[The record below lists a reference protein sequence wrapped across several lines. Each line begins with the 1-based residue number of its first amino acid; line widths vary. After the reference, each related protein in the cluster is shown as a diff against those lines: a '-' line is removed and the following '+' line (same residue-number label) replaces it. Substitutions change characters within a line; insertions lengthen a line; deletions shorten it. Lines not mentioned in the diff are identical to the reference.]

1 MNGKFIIIDGNSL
14 MNRAYYAMQRPM
26 ITREGIYTQGIFGFL
41 NMLNKLEQDEQP
53 EYIAVAW
60 DRKSPTFRHEEYKEY
75 KAGRRKMPPELA
87 MEFPLIKDI
96 LSAMNIKQLEI
107 DGFEA
112 DDIIGTLAKDSEEKG
127 LSPLVVTGDKDALQ
141 LASDRTR
148 IMITRK
154 GITEFD
160 LYDRETMLERY
171 ELTPEQF
178 IDLKGLMGD
187 QSDNIPGIPGVG
199 EKTGIKL
206 LKEFGSVAELL
217 ARSEEIKPEKLRQ
230 KVEENASLAAM
241 SRRLATIITNVPIEY
256 EYEDM
261 RVRQPDVDRLVDLY
275 SRLELNSFLKKLDTG
290 ASGSGGTAA
299 DDGRSAISTM
309 QITAEKL
316 GSLDIQDGS
325 EIWLK
330 VFGNNDHLNEPVIDG
345 YSILIGDTCM
355 YLKSDGEETDKAVVG
370 FLSDRKLMICG
381 HSLSSDAYM
390 LLKKGLPDFRAGYD
404 SELAAYML
412 DPSKSSYDIKI
423 LSLEELRH
431 EMESDREFSK
441 KVSQTDMLGGC
452 DKEYMERGA
461 DILWASRALSEIQK
475 PKIKSFGMEDIY
487 RDLELPLI
495 EVLASMEARGVYVD
509 KSMLTEIGQDLSQE
523 AERLEHAIYELAGEE
538 FNINSTRQLGDI
550 LFEKL
555 GLPAGKK
562 TKTGYSTSADILEKI
577 QDKHP
582 IIALILQYRT
592 ITKLYS
598 TYVEGLKPLIGND
611 GKIHCHYQQTVAA
624 TGRLSCTEP
633 NLQNIPVRQEQGRLL
648 RKAFVAG
655 EGNVFVGADYS
666 QIELRLMAHLS
677 GDENLISAFNNE
689 EDIHRKT
696 ASRVFNIPYD
706 QVTKEDRSRAKAV
719 NFGIIYG
726 MSGFGLSQD
735 IHVSRSEAE
744 RYIQEYFD
752 KHPKVKSYLDDSV
765 RSAKANTYS
774 ETLLGRRRYIPEITS
789 SNYMV
794 RQLGERLAMNSPIQ
808 GSAAD
813 IIKIAMRDVFR
824 ELKDRKLKSALVL
837 QIHDELI
844 IETAED
850 EKAVV
855 EELLKRNMEHAME
868 LSVKLTVDMNS
879 AYSWY
884 DLK

>member
-1 MNGKFIIIDGNSL
+1 MDGEFIIIDGNSL

-26 ITREGIYTQGIFGFL
+26 ITREGVYTQGIFGFL
-41 NMLNKLEQDEQP
+41 NMLNKLMQEEEP

-60 DRKSPTFRHEEYKEY
+60 DRKTPTFRHLEYKDY

-96 LSAMNIKQLEI
+96 LSAMNITQLEI

-112 DDIIGTLAKDSEEKG
+112 DDIIGTLAKESEQKG

-141 LASDRTR
+141 LASDKVR

-160 LYDRETMLERY
+160 LYDREKMLERY

-206 LKEFGSVAELL
+206 LKEFGSVSELL
-217 ARSEEIKPEKLRQ
+217 ARSDEIKPEKLKQ

-256 EYEDM
+256 DMEDL
-261 RVRQPDVDRLVDLY
+261 RVRRPDVDKLVEIY

-290 ASGSGGTAA
+290 SANEAVPA
-299 DDGRSAISTM
+299 VDDSRNEIKTEQISPDQLM
-309 QITAEKL
+309 A
-316 GSLDIQDGS
+316 LDIPDGS
-325 EIWLK
+325 EIWLHI
-330 VFGNNDHLNEPVIDG
+330 FGNNDHVMEPEIYG
-345 YSILIGDTCM
+345 YSILYGNECR
-355 YLKSDGEETDKAVVG
+355 YLRSDGYDTDKA
-370 FLSDRKLMICG
+370 FIQFINDKKLKICG
-381 HSLSSDAYM
+381 HSLSPEAYM
-390 LLKKGLPDFRAGYD
+390 LLKKGIGEFDAAYD
-404 SELAAYML
+404 TELAAYML

-423 LSLEELRH
+423 LALEELRH
-431 EMESDREFSK
+431 EMESDKEFSK
-441 KVSQTDMLGGC
+441 KVSQVDMLGGC
-452 DKEYMERGA
+452 DNEYMERGA
-461 DILWASRALSEIQK
+461 DLLWSARAISDIQK
-475 PKIKSFGMEDIY
+475 IKLREYDLEEIY
-487 RDLELPLI
+487 HELELPLI
-495 EVLASMEARGVYVD
+495 EVLASMEVRGVNVD
-509 KSMLTEIGQDLSQE
+509 GSMLAEIGNELSTE
-523 AERLEHAIYELAGEE
+523 AEKIEHAIYELAGEE
-538 FNINSTRQLGDI
+538 FNINSPRQLGEI

-555 GLPAGKK
+555 GLPSGKK
-562 TKTGYSTSADILEKI
+562 TTTGYSTSADILEKI
-577 QDKHP
+577 QDKNP
-582 IIALILQYRT
+582 IVPLVLQYRT
-592 ITKLYS
+592 LTKLYS
-598 TYVEGLKPLIGND
+598 TYVEGLKPLIDSD
-611 GKIHCHYQQTVAA
+611 GRVHCHYQQTVAA

-633 NLQNIPVRQEQGRLL
+633 NLQNIPVRQALGRTL

-666 QIELRLMAHLS
+666 QIELRLMAHMS

-706 QVTKEDRSRAKAV
+706 EVTKEDRSRAKAV

-726 MSGFGLSQD
+726 MSGFGLAQD
-735 IHVSRSEAE
+735 IHVSRAEAE
-744 RYIQEYFD
+744 KYIQEYFE
-752 KHPKVKSYLDDSV
+752 KHPKVKQYLDNSV
-765 RSAKANTYS
+765 KSAKEKHYS

-824 ELKDRKLKSALVL
+824 ELREKKLKSALVL

-844 IETAED
+844 IETAVE
-850 EKAVV
+850 EKEAV
-855 EELLKRNMEHAME
+855 EELLQRNMESAMD
-868 LSVKLTVDMNS
+868 LAVKLTVDMNS

>member
-1 MNGKFIIIDGNSL
+1 MDGKFIIIDGNSL

-41 NMLNKLEQDEQP
+41 NMLNKLEQDEEP
-53 EYIAVAW
+53 DYIAVAW
-60 DRKSPTFRHEEYKEY
+60 DRKTPTFRHLEYKDY

-96 LSAMNIKQLEI
+96 LTAMNIKQLEI

-112 DDIIGTLAKDSEEKG
+112 DDIIGTLAKESEEKG

-141 LASDRTR
+141 LASDKIH

-160 LYDRETMLERY
+160 LYDRDKMLERY

-217 ARSEEIKPEKLRQ
+217 SRTDEIKPEKLKQ
-230 KVEENASLAAM
+230 KVEDNASLAAM

-256 EYEDM
+256 DMEDM
-261 RVRQPDVDRLVDLY
+261 RVREPDVDKLVDIY
-275 SRLELNSFLKKLDTG
+275 SKLELNSFLRRLDTHKDVPVQ
-290 ASGSGGTAA
+290 GS
-299 DDGRSAISTM
+299 DDTRKEIKTSMVSIGDL
-309 QITAEKL
+309 E
-316 GSLDIQDGS
+316 GLDIPDES
-325 EIWLK
+325 EIWLHI
-330 VFGNNDHLNEPVIDG
+330 FGNNDHVHDPAIDG
-345 YSILIGDTCM
+345 FSVLYGDSCWYVSVQDGSSIKALIG
-355 YLKSDGEETDKAVVG
+355 YIEKK
-370 FLSDRKLMICG
+370 KLRICG
-381 HSLSSDAYM
+381 HSLSADAYM
-390 LLKKGLPDFRAGYD
+390 LLKNGVSDFKAAYD
-404 SELAAYML
+404 SEVAAYML

-423 LSLEELRH
+423 LALEELRY
-431 EMESDREFSK
+431 EMDSDKEFSK
-441 KVSQTDMLGGC
+441 KVSQTDMLGGN
-452 DKEYMERGA
+452 DNEYMERGA
-461 DILWASRALSEIQK
+461 DLLWASRALSEIQK
-475 PKIKSFGMEDIY
+475 PKMDASDLSDIY
-487 RDLELPLI
+487 HDLELPLI
-495 EVLASMEARGVYVD
+495 EVLASMEVRGVCVD
-509 KSMLTEIGQDLSQE
+509 KSMLTDIGEELSTE
-523 AERLEHAIYELAGEE
+523 ASRLEHAIYELAGEE
-538 FNINSTRQLGDI
+538 FNINSPKQLGDI
-550 LFEKL
+550 LFDKL
-555 GLPAGKK
+555 GLPSGKK

-582 IIALILQYRT
+582 VVALILQYRT
-592 ITKLYS
+592 LTKLYS

-611 GKIHCHYQQTVAA
+611 GRIHCHYQQTVTA

-633 NLQNIPVRQEQGRLL
+633 NLQNIPVRQALGRTL

-655 EGNVFVGADYS
+655 EGNEFVGADYS

-677 GDENLISAFNNE
+677 GDENLIDAFNNE

-726 MSGFGLSQD
+726 MSGFGLAQD

-744 RYIQEYFD
+744 KYIQEYFD
-752 KHPKVKSYLDDSV
+752 KHPKVKQYLDGSV
-765 RSAKANTYS
+765 KSAKENHYS
-774 ETLLGRRRYIPEITS
+774 ETLMGRKRYIPEITS

-813 IIKIAMRDVFR
+813 IIKVAMINVFK
-824 ELKDRKLKSALVL
+824 ELKEKKLKSALVL

-844 IETAED
+844 IETAVD
-850 EKAVV
+850 EKDIV
-855 EELLKRNMEHAME
+855 EELLRRNMEHAIE
-868 LSVKLTVDMNS
+868 LSVKLTVDLNS

>member
-1 MNGKFIIIDGNSL
+1 MDGEFIIIDGNSL

-41 NMLNKLEQDEQP
+41 NMLNKLEQEEQP

-60 DRKSPTFRHEEYKEY
+60 DRKTPTFRHLEYKEY

-141 LASDRTR
+141 LASDKTR

-160 LYDRETMLERY
+160 LYDRDKMLERY

-187 QSDNIPGIPGVG
+187 QSDNIPGIPGIG

-206 LKEFGSVAELL
+206 LKEFGSVAGLL
-217 ARSEEIKPEKLRQ
+217 ARTDEIRPEKLRQ

-256 EYEDM
+256 DM
-261 RVRQPDVDRLVDLY
+261 DDMKVRQPDVDMLVDIY
-275 SRLELNSFLKKLDTG
+275 SRLELNSFLKRLDTG
-290 ASGSGGTAA
+290 AAEAGGSAA
-299 DDGRSAISTM
+299 DDGRAEIKCRQISAD
-309 QITAEKL
+309 Q
-316 GSLDIQDGS
+316 LDTL
-325 EIWLK
+325 EIRDEGDIWIH
-330 VFGNNDHLNEPVIDG
+330 VFGNNDHVNDPVIYG
-345 YSILIGDTCM
+345 YSILCGNDCAYLPSEGDV
-355 YLKSDGEETDKAVVG
+355 TDKAMIS
-370 FLSDRKLMICG
+370 FLADKKLMICG
-381 HSLSSDAYM
+381 HSLSADAYM
-390 LLKKGLPDFRAGYD
+390 LIKKGLADFRAGYD

-412 DPSKSSYDIKI
+412 DPSKSSYDIKV

-431 EMESDREFSK
+431 EMESDKDFSK

-461 DILWASRALSEIQK
+461 DLLWASRALFEIQK
-475 PKIKSFGMEDIY
+475 PKMKSFGLEGIY
-487 RDLELPLI
+487 RDLELPLV

-509 KSMLTEIGQDLSQE
+509 KSMLTDIGRDLSSE
-523 AERLEHAIYELAGEE
+523 AEKLEHAIYELADEE
-538 FNINSTRQLGDI
+538 FNINSPRQLGDI
-550 LFEKL
+550 LFDKL
-555 GLPAGKK
+555 GLPSGKK

-582 IIALILQYRT
+582 IVALILQYRT

-598 TYVEGLKPLIGND
+598 TYVEGLKPLIGSD

-633 NLQNIPVRQEQGRLL
+633 NFQNIPVRQEQGRLL

-696 ASRVFNIPYD
+696 
-706 QVTKEDRSRAKAV
+706 
-719 NFGIIYG
+719 
-726 MSGFGLSQD
+726 
-735 IHVSRSEAE
+735 
-744 RYIQEYFD
+744 
-752 KHPKVKSYLDDSV
+752 
-765 RSAKANTYS
+765 SA
-774 ETLLGRRRYIPEITS
+774 
-789 SNYMV
+789 
-794 RQLGERLAMNSPIQ
+794 
-808 GSAAD
+808 
-813 IIKIAMRDVFR
+813 
-824 ELKDRKLKSALVL
+824 
-837 QIHDELI
+837 
-844 IETAED
+844 
-850 EKAVV
+850 
-855 EELLKRNMEHAME
+855 
-868 LSVKLTVDMNS
+868 
-879 AYSWY
+879 
-884 DLK
+884 

>member
-1 MNGKFIIIDGNSL
+1 MDGKFIIIDGNSL

-41 NMLNKLEQDEQP
+41 NMLNKLEQDEEP
-53 EYIAVAW
+53 DYIAVAW
-60 DRKSPTFRHEEYKEY
+60 DRKTPTFRHLEYKDY

-96 LSAMNIKQLEI
+96 LTAMNIKQLEI

-112 DDIIGTLAKDSEEKG
+112 DDIIGTLAKESEEKG

-141 LASDRTR
+141 LASDKIH

-160 LYDRETMLERY
+160 LYDRDKMLERY

-217 ARSEEIKPEKLRQ
+217 SRTDEIKPEKLKQ
-230 KVEENASLAAM
+230 KVEDNASLAAM

-256 EYEDM
+256 DMEDM
-261 RVRQPDVDRLVDLY
+261 RVREPDVDKLVDIY
-275 SRLELNSFLKKLDTG
+275 SKLELNSFLRRLDTHKDVPVQ
-290 ASGSGGTAA
+290 GS
-299 DDGRSAISTM
+299 DDTRKEIKTSMVSIGDL
-309 QITAEKL
+309 E
-316 GSLDIQDGS
+316 GLDIPDES
-325 EIWLK
+325 EIWLHI
-330 VFGNNDHLNEPVIDG
+330 FGNNDHVHDPAIDG
-345 YSILIGDTCM
+345 FSILYGDSCWYVSVQDGSSIKALIG
-355 YLKSDGEETDKAVVG
+355 YIEKK
-370 FLSDRKLMICG
+370 KLRICG
-381 HSLSSDAYM
+381 HSLSADAYM
-390 LLKKGLPDFRAGYD
+390 LLKNGVSDFKAAYD
-404 SELAAYML
+404 SEVAAYML

-423 LSLEELRH
+423 LALEELRY
-431 EMESDREFSK
+431 EMDSDKEFSK
-441 KVSQTDMLGGC
+441 KVSQTDMLGGN
-452 DKEYMERGA
+452 DNEYMERGA
-461 DILWASRALSEIQK
+461 DLLWASRALSEIQK
-475 PKIKSFGMEDIY
+475 PKMDASDLSDIY
-487 RDLELPLI
+487 HDLELPLI
-495 EVLASMEARGVYVD
+495 EVLASMEVRGVCVD
-509 KSMLTEIGQDLSQE
+509 KSMLTDIGEELSTE
-523 AERLEHAIYELAGEE
+523 ASRLEHAIYELAGEE
-538 FNINSTRQLGDI
+538 FNINSPKQLGDI
-550 LFEKL
+550 LFDKL
-555 GLPAGKK
+555 GLPSGKK

-582 IIALILQYRT
+582 VVALILQYRT
-592 ITKLYS
+592 LTKLYS

-611 GKIHCHYQQTVAA
+611 GRIHCHYQQTVTA

-633 NLQNIPVRQEQGRLL
+633 NLQNIPVRQALGRTL

-655 EGNVFVGADYS
+655 EGNEFVGADYS

-677 GDENLISAFNNE
+677 GDENLIDAFNNE

-726 MSGFGLSQD
+726 MSGFGLAQD

-744 RYIQEYFD
+744 KYIQEYFD
-752 KHPKVKSYLDDSV
+752 KHPKVKQYLDGSV
-765 RSAKANTYS
+765 KSAKENHYS
-774 ETLLGRRRYIPEITS
+774 ETLMGRKRYIPEITS

-813 IIKIAMRDVFR
+813 IIKVAMINVFK
-824 ELKDRKLKSALVL
+824 ELKEKKLKSALVL

-844 IETAED
+844 IETAVD
-850 EKAVV
+850 EKDIV
-855 EELLKRNMEHAME
+855 EELLRRNMEHAIE
-868 LSVKLTVDMNS
+868 LSVKLTVDLNS

>member
-1 MNGKFIIIDGNSL
+1 MNGEFIIIDGNSL

-26 ITREGIYTQGIFGFL
+26 ITREGVYTQGIFGFL
-41 NMLNKLEQDEQP
+41 NMLSKLEQDEEP

-60 DRKSPTFRHEEYKEY
+60 DRKTPTFRHLEYKDY

-87 MEFPLIKDI
+87 MEFPLIKEI

-127 LSPLVVTGDKDALQ
+127 LSPLIVTGDKDALQ
-141 LASDRTR
+141 LASDKTR

-160 LYDRETMLERY
+160 LYDREKMLERY

-187 QSDNIPGIPGVG
+187 QSDNIPGIPGIG

-206 LKEFGSVAELL
+206 LKQFGSVSELL
-217 ARSEEIKPEKLRQ
+217 ARTDEIKPDKLKQ
-230 KVEENASLAAM
+230 KVEDNASLAAM

-256 EYEDM
+256 DLDDM
-261 RVRQPDVDRLVDLY
+261 RVRQPDVDKLVDIY
-275 SRLELNSFLKKLDTG
+275 SRLELNSFLKRLDTG
-290 ASGSGGTAA
+290 KAAAGQTSA
-299 DDGRSAISTM
+299 DDSRAQIRTV
-309 QITAEKL
+309 QITADEL
-316 GSLDIQDGS
+316 ADLDVEDGS

-330 VFGNNDHLNEPVIDG
+330 VFGDNNHVNEPIIDG
-345 YSILIGDTCM
+345 YSLLIGDTCM
-355 YLKSDGEETDKAVVG
+355 YIKSDGEETDKVLIS
-370 FLSDRKLMICG
+370 FLAGKKLMVCG

-412 DPSKSSYDIKI
+412 DPSKSSYDIKV

-431 EMESDREFSK
+431 EMESDKEFSK

-461 DILWASRALSEIQK
+461 DLLWASRSLSEIQK
-475 PKIKSFGMEDIY
+475 PKLKSFGLDDIY
-487 RDLELPLI
+487 KDLELPLI
-495 EVLASMEARGVYVD
+495 EVLASMEVRGVYVD
-509 KSMLTEIGQDLSQE
+509 KSMLTDIGQDLSDE
-523 AERLEHAIYELAGEE
+523 AEKLEHAIYELAGEE
-538 FNINSTRQLGDI
+538 FNINSPRQLGDI
-550 LFEKL
+550 LFDKL

-582 IIALILQYRT
+582 IVALILQYRT

-598 TYVEGLKPLIGND
+598 TYVEGLKPLIGSD

-633 NLQNIPVRQEQGRLL
+633 NLQNIPVRQAQGRLL

-706 QVTKEDRSRAKAV
+706 EVTKEDRSRAKAV

-726 MSGFGLSQD
+726 MSGFGLAQD

-744 RYIQEYFD
+744 KYIQEYFE
-752 KHPKVKSYLDDSV
+752 KHPKVKSYLDESV
-765 RSAKANTYS
+765 RSAKENNYS
-774 ETLLGRRRYIPEITS
+774 ETLLGRKRYIPEITS
-789 SNYMV
+789 SNFMV

-824 ELKDRKLKSALVL
+824 EIKEKKLKSAMVL

-844 IETAED
+844 IETSED
-850 EKAVV
+850 EKEIV
-855 EELLKRNMEHAME
+855 EDLLKRNMEHAME
-868 LSVKLTVDMNS
+868 LSVRLTVDMNS

>member
-1 MNGKFIIIDGNSL
+1 MNGEFIIIDGNSL

-41 NMLNKLEQDEQP
+41 NMLNKLEQEEQP

-60 DRKSPTFRHEEYKEY
+60 DRKTPTFRHLEYKEY

-141 LASDRTR
+141 LASDKTR

-160 LYDRETMLERY
+160 LYDREKMLERY

-187 QSDNIPGIPGVG
+187 QSDNIPGIPGIG

-217 ARSEEIKPEKLRQ
+217 ARSEEIKPEKLKQ
-230 KVEENASLAAM
+230 KVEDNASLAAM

-256 EYEDM
+256 DLEEM
-261 RVRQPDVDRLVDLY
+261 RLRQPDIDKLVDIY
-275 SRLELNSFLKKLDTG
+275 SRLELNSFLKRLDTG
-290 ASGSGGTAA
+290 ASVSGSASS
-299 DDGRSAISTM
+299 DDSRSEIKTVQISP
-309 QITAEKL
+309 EEL
-316 GSLDIQDGS
+316 EGLDIPDGS
-325 EIWLK
+325 EIWLH
-330 VFGNNDHLNEPVIDG
+330 VFGNDDHVNEPEIYG
-345 YSILIGDTCM
+345 YSILFGDTCS
-355 YLKSDGEETDKAVVG
+355 YLRSDGEETDKVLIDYIA
-370 FLSDRKLMICG
+370 RKKLKVCG
-381 HSLSSDAYM
+381 HSLSADAYM
-390 LLKKGLPDFRAGYD
+390 LIKKGLKDLRTAYD
-404 SELAAYML
+404 SEVAAYML

-423 LSLEELRH
+423 LALEELRY
-431 EMESDREFSK
+431 EMESDKDFSK
-441 KVSQTDMLGGC
+441 KVSQMDMLGGC
-452 DKEYMERGA
+452 DREYAERGT
-461 DILWASRALSEIQK
+461 DLLWASRALSEVQK
-475 PKIKSFGMEDIY
+475 PKMKSFGLDEIY

-495 EVLASMEARGVYVD
+495 EVLASMEVRGVYVD
-509 KSMLTEIGQDLSQE
+509 KSMLTDIGEDLSAE
-523 AERLEHAIYELAGEE
+523 AEKLERAIYELAGEE
-538 FNINSTRQLGDI
+538 FNINSPRQLGDI
-550 LFEKL
+550 LFDKL

-582 IIALILQYRT
+582 IVALILQYRT

-598 TYVEGLKPLIGND
+598 TYVEGLKPLIGSD

-726 MSGFGLSQD
+726 MSGFGLAQD

-744 RYIQEYFD
+744 KYIQEYFD
-752 KHPKVKSYLDDSV
+752 KHPKVKSYLDESV
-765 RSAKANTYS
+765 RSAKENNYS
-774 ETLLGRRRYIPEITS
+774 ETLLGRKRYIPEITS

-813 IIKIAMRDVFR
+813 IIKIAMRDVYR
-824 ELKDRKLKSALVL
+824 ELKDKGLRSALVL

-850 EKAVV
+850 EKETV

>member
-1 MNGKFIIIDGNSL
+1 MNGEFIIIDGNSL

-60 DRKSPTFRHEEYKEY
+60 DRKTPTSRHLEYKEY

-141 LASDRTR
+141 LASDKTR

-160 LYDRETMLERY
+160 LYDREKMLERY

-187 QSDNIPGIPGVG
+187 QSDNIPGIPGIG

-217 ARSEEIKPEKLRQ
+217 ARSEDIKPEKLKQ
-230 KVEENASLAAM
+230 KVEDNASLAAM

-256 EYEDM
+256 DLEEM
-261 RVRQPDVDRLVDLY
+261 RLRQPDIDKLVDIY
-275 SRLELNSFLKKLDTG
+275 SRLELNSFLKRLDTG
-290 ASGSGGTAA
+290 ASVSGSASS
-299 DDGRSAISTM
+299 DDSRSEIKTVQISP
-309 QITAEKL
+309 EGL
-316 GSLDIQDGS
+316 DGLDIPDGS
-325 EIWLK
+325 EIWLH
-330 VFGNNDHLNEPVIDG
+330 VFGNDDHVNEPEIYG
-345 YSILIGDTCM
+345 YSILFGDTCS
-355 YLKSDGEETDKAVVG
+355 YLRSDGEETDKV
-370 FLSDRKLMICG
+370 LIDYISRKKLKVCG
-381 HSLSSDAYM
+381 HSLSADAYM
-390 LLKKGLPDFRAGYD
+390 LIKKGLKDLRTAYD
-404 SELAAYML
+404 SEVAAYML

-423 LSLEELRH
+423 LALEELRY
-431 EMESDREFSK
+431 EMESDKDFSK
-441 KVSQTDMLGGC
+441 KVSQMDMLGGC
-452 DKEYMERGA
+452 DREYAERGT
-461 DILWASRALSEIQK
+461 DLLWVSRALSEVQK
-475 PKIKSFGMEDIY
+475 PKMKSFGLDEIY

-495 EVLASMEARGVYVD
+495 EVLASMEVRGVYVD
-509 KSMLTEIGQDLSQE
+509 KSMLTDIGEDLSAE
-523 AERLEHAIYELAGEE
+523 AEKLERAIYELAGEE
-538 FNINSTRQLGDI
+538 FNINSPRQLGDI
-550 LFEKL
+550 LFDKL

-582 IIALILQYRT
+582 IVTLILQYRT

-598 TYVEGLKPLIGND
+598 TYVEGLKPLIGSD

-726 MSGFGLSQD
+726 MSGFGLAQD

-744 RYIQEYFD
+744 KYIQEYFD
-752 KHPKVKSYLDDSV
+752 KHPKVKSYLDESV
-765 RSAKANTYS
+765 RSAKENNYS
-774 ETLLGRRRYIPEITS
+774 ETLLGRKRYIPEITS

-813 IIKIAMRDVFR
+813 IIKIAMRDVYR
-824 ELKDRKLKSALVL
+824 ELKDKGLRSALVL

-850 EKAVV
+850 EKETI

>member
-1 MNGKFIIIDGNSL
+1 MDGKFIIIDGNSL

-41 NMLNKLEQDEQP
+41 NMLNKLEQDEEP
-53 EYIAVAW
+53 DYIAVAW
-60 DRKSPTFRHEEYKEY
+60 DRKTPTFRHLEYKDY

-112 DDIIGTLAKDSEEKG
+112 DDIIGTLAKESEEKG

-141 LASDRTR
+141 LASDKIH

-160 LYDRETMLERY
+160 LYDRDKMLERY

-217 ARSEEIKPEKLRQ
+217 ARTDEIKPEKLKQ
-230 KVEENASLAAM
+230 KVEDNASLAAM

-256 EYEDM
+256 DMEDM
-261 RVRQPDVDRLVDLY
+261 RVREPDVDKLVDIY
-275 SRLELNSFLKKLDTG
+275 SKLELNSFLRRLDTHKDVPVQ
-290 ASGSGGTAA
+290 GS
-299 DDGRSAISTM
+299 DDTRKEIKTSKISVDDL
-309 QITAEKL
+309 E
-316 GSLDIQDGS
+316 GLDIPDES
-325 EIWLK
+325 EIWLHI
-330 VFGNNDHLNEPVIDG
+330 FGNNDHVHDPAIDG
-345 YSILIGDTCM
+345 FSVLYGDSCWYVADPEGSSIKALIS
-355 YLKSDGEETDKAVVG
+355 YIEKK
-370 FLSDRKLMICG
+370 KLRVCG
-381 HSLSSDAYM
+381 HSLSADAYM
-390 LLKKGLPDFRAGYD
+390 LLKNGASDFNAAYD
-404 SELAAYML
+404 SEVAAYML
-412 DPSKSSYDIKI
+412 NPSKSSYDIKI
-423 LSLEELRH
+423 LALEELRY
-431 EMESDREFSK
+431 EMDSDKEFSK
-441 KVSQTDMLGGC
+441 KVSQTDMLGGN
-452 DKEYMERGA
+452 DNEYMERGA
-461 DILWASRALSEIQK
+461 DLLWASRALSEIQK
-475 PKIKSFGMEDIY
+475 PKMDASGLSDIY
-487 RDLELPLI
+487 HDLELPLI
-495 EVLASMEARGVYVD
+495 EVLASMEVRGVCVD
-509 KSMLTEIGQDLSQE
+509 KSMLTDIGEELSTE
-523 AERLEHAIYELAGEE
+523 ASRLEHAIYELAGEE
-538 FNINSTRQLGDI
+538 FNINSPKQLGDI
-550 LFEKL
+550 LFDKL
-555 GLPAGKK
+555 GLPSGKK

-582 IIALILQYRT
+582 IVALILQYRT
-592 ITKLYS
+592 LTKLYS
-598 TYVEGLKPLIGND
+598 TYVEGLKPLIGSD
-611 GKIHCHYQQTVAA
+611 GRIHCHYQQTVTA

-633 NLQNIPVRQEQGRLL
+633 NLQNIPVRQALGRTL

-655 EGNVFVGADYS
+655 EGNEFVGADYS

-677 GDENLISAFNNE
+677 GDENLIDAFNNE

-726 MSGFGLSQD
+726 MSGFGLAQD

-744 RYIQEYFD
+744 KYIQEYFD
-752 KHPKVKSYLDDSV
+752 KHPKVKQYLDGSV
-765 RSAKANTYS
+765 KSAKENHYS
-774 ETLLGRRRYIPEITS
+774 ETLMGRKRYIPEITS

-813 IIKIAMRDVFR
+813 IIKVAMINVFR
-824 ELKDRKLKSALVL
+824 ELKEKKLKSALVL

-844 IETAED
+844 IETAVD
-850 EKAVV
+850 EKDIV
-855 EELLKRNMEHAME
+855 EELLRRNMEHAME
-868 LSVKLTVDMNS
+868 LSVKLTVDLNS

-884 DLK
+884 ELK